1 MKPIDLRNE
10 CWADVLTRV
19 DGDRCRVHRM
29 LAVAGPS
36 TVREL
41 AAKNEA
47 DVLSIAPRITELFEL
62 GFVELVGRSGRRGI
76 YRALSAA
83 EAEKTFESRKAQT
96 LVQPELHLT
105 KRTA

>member
-10 CWADVLTRV
+10 CWADVLNRV

-29 LAVAGPS
+29 LAVAGPC

-41 AAKNEA
+41 AAKNEV
-47 DVLSIAPRITELFEL
+47 DVLSIAPRVTELYEL

-76 YRALSAA
+76 YKALSAA
-83 EAEKTFESRKAQT
+83 DAEKTFETRRSSAQAQGEFK
-96 LVQPELHLT
+96 LQQE
-105 KRTA
+105 A